1 MSDIYDV
8 IVVGSGNAGFCAAHA
23 ARESGSAVL
32 LLEKAPREWA
42 GGNTYFTAG
51 AMRLAHRGLDDLAG
65 VIEPLP
71 TDKHGHVT
79 LDPYTADDFAADL
92 LRITKGRT
100 DPDLA
105 SVLVDESR
113 DVIDWLR
120 DKGLR
125 FELMFHRQAYAVE
138 GQWRFWGGLSVG
150 VVDGGK
156 GMFAQHLHAAQEAGI
171 DIRFG
176 AHVTDLV
183 DKSGQITGVV
193 VSSDDGVYEVHARA
207 VVLASGG
214 FEANPQMRAENLGA
228 GWDLALVRGT
238 PYNTGD
244 GLRMALAHG
253 AQPYGQWSGCH
264 SVAWDA
270 GARPTGDRELTNQLT
285 RGGYPFGIVVNSDGD
300 RFVDE
305 GADYRNYT
313 YAKYGAAVL
322 RQPDG
327 YAVQIFDAKVAD
339 LLRPEEY
346 HAPGATRV
354 EADTLAELAQQLGID
369 AGALSRTVA
378 DFNADISDR
387 PFDPT
392 VKDGK
397 CAPTVTPPK
406 SNWAQPIDTAPF
418 VAYPVTC
425 GITFTFGGLR
435 TDTHGRVL
443 DTAGRTIPGLYAA
456 GEALGGLFWFNY
468 PGGSGLTAGSVFG
481 RRAGYATTSDLLDNR
496 HILPEGV

>member
-8 IVVGSGNAGFCAAHA
+8 VVVGSGNAGFCAAHA
-23 ARESGSAVL
+23 ARESGSRVL

-51 AMRLAHRGLDDLAG
+51 AMRIAHGGLDDLAT
-65 VIEPLP
+65 VVEPLP
-71 TDKHGHVT
+71 ADKQGST
-79 LDPYTADDFAADL
+79 SLEPYTARDFMGDL
-92 LRITKGRT
+92 QRITKGRT
-100 DPDLA
+100 DSELA
-105 SVLVDESR
+105 GVLVRESR
-113 DVIDWLR
+113 GVIDWLHG
-120 DKGLR
+120 KGLR
-125 FELMFHRQAYAVE
+125 FELMFHRQAYAVA
-138 GQWRFWGGLSVG
+138 GQWRFWGGLSLG

-156 GMFAQHLHAAQEAGI
+156 GMYAQHLAAAERAGI
-171 DIRFG
+171 DVRFG
-176 AHVTDLV
+176 AHVTDLLQKAGEV
-183 DKSGQITGVV
+183 TGVL
-193 VSSDDGVYEVHARA
+193 VSADDGVHEVHARA

-214 FEANPQMRAENLGA
+214 FEANPQMRSANLGP

-244 GLRMALAHG
+244 GIRMALAHG

-285 RGGYPFGIVVNSDGD
+285 RGGYPFGIVVNSAGE

-313 YAKYGAAVL
+313 YAKYGAAIL
-322 RQPDG
+322 QQPDG
-327 YAVQIFDAKVAD
+327 YAAQVFDAKVAD

-346 HAPGATRV
+346 QSQGATRV
-354 EADTLAELAQQLGID
+354 EADTLEDLAQELGID
-369 AGALSRTVA
+369 PAQLARTVA
-378 DFNADISDR
+378 EFNAAVSDD

-392 VKDGK
+392 LKDGK
-397 CAPTVTPPK
+397 CAAGLTPPK
-406 SNWAQPIDTAPF
+406 SNWAQRIDTPPY

-443 DTAGRTIPGLYAA
+443 DTADRTIPGLYAA
-456 GEALGGLFWFNY
+456 GELLGGLFWFNY
-468 PGGSGLTAGSVFG
+468 PGGSGLTAGAVFG
-481 RRAGYATTSDLLDNR
+481 RRAGHAASTDALRPQDAC
-496 HILPEGV
+496 PEGV

>member
-8 IVVGSGNAGFCAAHA
+8 VVVGSGNAGFSAAHA
-23 ARESGSAVL
+23 ARESGSRVL
-32 LLEKAPREWA
+32 LLEKAPRQWA

-51 AMRLAHRGLDDLAG
+51 AMRIAHNGLEDLAE
-65 VIEPLP
+65 VTEPLP
-71 TDKHGHVT
+71 AEKQGRTV
-79 LDPYTADDFAADL
+79 LDPYTRDDFAADL

-100 DPDLA
+100 DADLA
-105 SVLVDESR
+105 KVLVDESR
-113 DVIDWLR
+113 DVIDWLH

-125 FELMFHRQAYAVE
+125 FELMFHRQAYAVD
-138 GQWRFWGGLSVG
+138 GQWRFWGGLSLG

-156 GMFAQHLHAAQEAGI
+156 GMFAQHLEAAEKAGI
-171 DIRFG
+171 EVRFG
-176 AHVTDLV
+176 AHVTDLI
-183 DKSGQITGVV
+183 DKSGEITGVA
-193 VSSDDGVYEVHARA
+193 VSSDDGVSEVHARA

-214 FEANPQMRAENLGA
+214 FEANPQMRTENLGP

-244 GLRMALAHG
+244 GLRMAMAHG

-285 RGGYPFGIVVNSDGD
+285 RGGYPFGIVVNGNGE

-322 RQPDG
+322 QQPDG
-327 YAVQIFDAKVAD
+327 YAVQIFDAKAAE

-346 HAPGATRV
+346 QAPGATRL
-354 EADTLAELAQQLGID
+354 EANSLEELARQLGLD
-369 AGALSRTVA
+369 EAALRRTV
-378 DFNADISDR
+378 DEFNEDVSDDA
-387 PFDPT
+387 FDPT

-397 CAPTVTPPK
+397 CAATVTPPK
-406 SNWAQPIDTAPF
+406 SNWAQRIDTPPF

-468 PGGSGLTAGSVFG
+468 PGGSGLTAGAVFG
-481 RRAGYATTSDLLDNR
+481 RRAGYATSSDLVHAR
-496 HILPEGV
+496 HVSPQGV